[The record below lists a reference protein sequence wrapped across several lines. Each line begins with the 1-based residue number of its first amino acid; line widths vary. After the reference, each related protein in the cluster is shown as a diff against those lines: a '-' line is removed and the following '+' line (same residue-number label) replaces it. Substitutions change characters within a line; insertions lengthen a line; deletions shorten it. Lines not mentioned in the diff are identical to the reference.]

1 MIALL
6 TPEDAFLEPS
16 RLLREQRIV
25 RNMTQA
31 ELAQRSGVSVSVLR
45 KFEQT
50 GKISLK
56 SFIKLTFVLGLT
68 ENLIKAL
75 QTQTGFKSMDDLL
88 KASEAEKP
96 SSKSAPRSRK
106 RSSSHE

>member
-16 RLLREQRIV
+16 KLLRKQRIA

-31 ELAQRSGVSVSVLR
+31 DLAHRSGVSVSVLR

-50 GKISLK
+50 GKISLE

-68 ENLIKAL
+68 ENFLKAL
-75 QTQTGFKSMDDLL
+75 QPQTGFNSMDDLL

-96 SSKSAPRSRK
+96 NSNSASRSRK
-106 RSSSHE
+106 RSTSHD